1 MPNTND
7 YSNDLYGT
15 IFTGRKSIIDVS
27 ASSHKEPETPN
38 VPYLSVRFGGFSMI
52 MSYERAEEMAT
63 NVQNFIDAGLYDE
76 AQAEQAA
83 LELARALVAKANAK
97 LEAEADA

>member
-1 MPNTND
+1 MPSTND
-7 YSNDLYGT
+7 YSNQIYGS

-27 ASSHKEPETPN
+27 DSSYSEAETPN
-38 VPYLSVRFGGFSMI
+38 MRFLSVRFGGFSLI
-52 MSYERAEEMAT
+52 MSYERAEEMAR
-63 NVQNFIDAGLYDE
+63 NVQNFIDADLYDE

>member
-1 MPNTND
+1 MPSTND
-7 YSNDLYGT
+7 YSNELYGT

-27 ASSHKEPETPN
+27 ESSHEDPDQPTTRF
-38 VPYLSVRFGGFSMI
+38 VSVRFGGFSRI
-52 MSYERAEEMAT
+52 MSYERAEELARDIH
-63 NVQNFIDAGLYDE
+63 NFIDAELYDE

-83 LELARALVAKANAK
+83 LELARALVAKADAT

>member
-1 MPNTND
+1 MSSD

-27 ASSHKEPETPN
+27 ASSHEDPETPN
-38 VPYLSVRFGGFSMI
+38 VRYLSVRFGGCNLI
-52 MSYERAEEMAT
+52 MSYERAEEMAKT
-63 NVQNFIDAGLYDE
+63 VQNFIDADLYDE
-76 AQAEQAA
+76 AMAEQAA
-83 LELARALVAKANAK
+83 LELARALVAKAEAK

>member
-1 MPNTND
+1 MSDD
-7 YSNDLYGT
+7 YSSELHGT

-27 ASSHKEPETPN
+27 DSSYSEAETPN
-38 VPYLSVRFGGFSMI
+38 MRFLSVRFGGFSLI

-83 LELARALVAKANAK
+83 LEVARALVAKADAK

>member
-1 MPNTND
+1 MPSTND
-7 YSNDLYGT
+7 YSNQIYGS
-15 IFTGRKSIIDVS
+15 IFTAARSSIDVT
-27 ASSHKEPETPN
+27 SSIHEDPDQPTTRF
-38 VPYLSVRFGGFSMI
+38 LSVRFAGFSMI